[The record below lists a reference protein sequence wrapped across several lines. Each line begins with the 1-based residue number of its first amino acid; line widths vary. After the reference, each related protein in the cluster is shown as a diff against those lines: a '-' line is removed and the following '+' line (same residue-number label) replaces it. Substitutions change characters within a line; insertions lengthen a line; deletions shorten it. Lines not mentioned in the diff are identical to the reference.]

1 MAVGKDIDRIYPE
14 HISGVVSEPYPTP
27 RNVQAVSL
35 RESGCQSVAEGQP
48 RATPH
53 PISLSKGITVP
64 IHSLALG
71 EPSSP
76 PSPLISS
83 HAVPDCTVLTQT

>member
-1 MAVGKDIDRIYPE
+1 MAVGKGIDRIYPE
-14 HISGVVSEPYPTP
+14 HISGVVSEPYPAP
-27 RNVQAVSL
+27 RNAQEVSL

-64 IHSLALG
+64 IHNLALG
-71 EPSSP
+71 EPSSL
-76 PSPLISS
+76 PSPLVSF
-83 HAVPDCTVLTQT
+83 HPVPDCTVLTQT